1 MQDLGSVNST
11 PKGDNDT
18 MSPIERRKSRL
29 LALRKR
35 LQDQYGATG
44 GQVGASTPDTTTAAA
59 VLSPS
64 AGKDGEKSF
73 DDLVNVCI
81 RLREELDEQRSALL
95 SEFAT
100 APKS

>member
-1 MQDLGSVNST
+1 
-11 PKGDNDT
+11 

-35 LQDQYGATG
+35 LQDQYGSPPSTF
-44 GQVGASTPDTTTAAA
+44 QGAGSPGSAGAAGSA
-59 VLSPS
+59 PS
-64 AGKDGEKSF
+64 ASPGKDGEKSF

-95 SEFAT
+95 AEFSSASG
-100 APKS
+100 APQGQ